1 MAPEVMARTGHDFSA
16 DIWSFG
22 ITAIEIA
29 LGDAPYSNLPAGK
42 IMLNI
47 LNNDPPSLPE
57 GGKWDSN
64 FIKMVN
70 SCL

>member
-1 MAPEVMARTGHDFSA
+1 MAPEVMERAGHDYSA

-29 LGDAPYSNLPAGK
+29 MGNAPYSNLPAGK

-47 LNNDPPSLPE
+47 LNNDPPTLPE
-57 GGKWDSN
+57 SEK
-64 FIKMVN
+64 FE
-70 SCL
+70 